1 MREEGHCARL
11 NQHGGGFGERA
22 AAVKAKRFPLA
33 YFHLSQ
39 SCRTFPE
46 TAFPKE
52 AAGSVGWEE
61 GPFFTFPRNKLALR
75 NVETI
80 KDAPFPISAAS
91 IPREESSCSPP
102 SPQTPTCQSGQGSRA
117 WPPAPLASR
126 KAHQCWGASA
136 GGRCGLHAP
145 ASDGLKHRGSG
156 ESRVKEEPPPSIS
169 RSSKPRTISTSQ
181 GSPWGLGKLT
191 FWAGPLSSPG
201 RPWGAVERGRG
212 LGCSDSST
220 SLTLSGFPFHGS

>member
-1 MREEGHCARL
+1 M
-11 NQHGGGFGERA
+11 
-22 AAVKAKRFPLA
+22 
-33 YFHLSQ
+33 
-39 SCRTFPE
+39 
-46 TAFPKE
+46 
-52 AAGSVGWEE
+52 GWEE

-156 ESRVKEEPPPSIS
+156 EFPGGTTTLHLPLLKASYYLHLPGQPLGAGKAHLLARASEFSRKTE
-169 RSSKPRTISTSQ
+169 
-181 GSPWGLGKLT
+181 
-191 FWAGPLSSPG
+191 
-201 RPWGAVERGRG
+201 
-212 LGCSDSST
+212 GCSGKRKRPG
-220 SLTLSGFPFHGS
+220 LQ